1 MASTGEVQPTAP
13 QPSVLQTL
21 RQPRIV
27 LILLAI
33 WAILGVVAQVL
44 SGSVLFDMEGHE
56 ASGILAGRAFSA
68 SMIIPAIIYIWAAR
82 DPKRHRQVFWL
93 ALVEQVVVVLSCFY
107 HLGRNDHSG
116 CHIRGAHLPGLL
128 QPVPIPPGGTRGR
141 STAYT
146 LRLRACS
153 SHRTSALSSTTDV
166 HWRACHR
173 LSPRA

>member
-13 QPSVLQTL
+13 QPSVLQAL

-44 SGSVLFDMEGHE
+44 SGSFLFDMEGHE

-68 SMIIPAIIYIWAAR
+68 SMVIPAIIYLWAAR

-93 ALVEQVVVVLSCFY
+93 ALVEQAVVVLSCFY
-107 HLGRNDHSG
+107 H
-116 CHIRGAHLPGLL
+116 RGAGDITWAGTIVPAAISGGLIFL
-128 QPVPIPPGGTRGR
+128 VFFNLFQLRQETPPAGAPPTY
-141 STAYT
+141 S
-146 LRLRACS
+146 
-153 SHRTSALSSTTDV
+153 V
-166 HWRACHR
+166 
-173 LSPRA
+173 